1 MARFL
6 LPTVW
11 IAWGLSYPLMSW
23 SLETTDLFSSRLII
37 MPLSGLILL
46 AVGVWGGAPALPE
59 RRSWGAIALTG
70 LFNMGLFQIFL
81 IAGIATLGPS
91 RTPIIIYTMP
101 AWSALFAVFLLKE
114 RITLRIALSLALSL
128 VAVGIIVSQETA
140 ARTAPV
146 GTFLTL
152 LAAISFGIGTVLTK
166 RTSLRGDLTINAAWQ
181 ILIGTIPVIAVWLV
195 FARDAYFRP
204 DQTRGIVALVWLIL
218 VSNVLA
224 YFCWFRI
231 IRAFPASVASLTTL
245 VVPCIGFGSSALLI
259 GGDISYL
266 DVVALGLIVA
276 AVTLVLARREPAQ
289 KDYPAKLRQ

>member
-1 MARFL
+1 MSRVL
-6 LPTVW
+6 LPVVW

-23 SLETTDLFSSRLII
+23 SLETVDLFSSRLII

-46 AVGVWGGAPALPE
+46 AVGVRGGAPALPE
-59 RRSWGAIALTG
+59 RRLWGQIALTG
-70 LFNMGLFQIFL
+70 FFNMGLFQIFL

-101 AWSALFAVFLLKE
+101 AWSALFAAFLLKE
-114 RITLRIALSLALSL
+114 RITLRVALSLALSL
-128 VAVGIIVSQETA
+128 AAVGIIVSQETA

-166 RTSLRGDLTINAAWQ
+166 RPSFRGDPTINAAWQ
-181 ILIGTIPVIAVWLV
+181 ILLGTIPVIAVWLF

-204 DQTRGIVALVWLIL
+204 DRTLGIAALAWLIL

-231 IRAFPASVASLTTL
+231 IRALPASVASLTTL
-245 VVPCIGFGSSALLI
+245 VVPCVGFGSSALLI
-259 GGDISYL
+259 GGEISWL
-266 DVVALGLIVA
+266 DVVALCLIIA
-276 AVTLVLARREPAQ
+276 AVTLVLVKQETADAPR
-289 KDYPAKLRQ
+289 PAKT

>member
-1 MARFL
+1 MTRFL
-6 LPTVW
+6 LPAVW

-23 SLETTDLFSSRLII
+23 SLEAVDLFSSRLII

-46 AVGVWGGAPALPE
+46 AVGVWGGAPVLPD
-59 RRSWGAIALTG
+59 RHLWGQIALTG
-70 LFNMGLFQIFL
+70 FFNMGLFQIFL
-81 IAGIATLGPS
+81 ISGIATLGPS

-128 VAVGIIVSQETA
+128 AAVGIIVSQETA

-146 GTFLTL
+146 GTLLTL

-166 RTSLRGDLTINAAWQ
+166 RTAFRGDLTINAAWQ
-181 ILIGTIPVIAVWLV
+181 ILVGTIPVIAVWLM
-195 FARDAYFRP
+195 FAHDAYFRP
-204 DQTRGIVALVWLIL
+204 DQTRGIAALVWLIL

-245 VVPCIGFGSSALLI
+245 VVPCIGFGSSALLV
-259 GGDISYL
+259 GGDISLL
-266 DVVALGLIVA
+266 DIAALGLIVA
-276 AVTLVLARREPAQ
+276 AVTLVLT
-289 KDYPAKLRQ
+289 KDDGAKA

>member
-11 IAWGLSYPLMSW
+11 IAWGLSYPLMGW
-23 SLETTDLFSSRLII
+23 SLEAVDLFSTRLII
-37 MPLSGLILL
+37 MLPSGLILL
-46 AVGVWGGAPALPE
+46 AVGVWGGAAALPE
-59 RRSWGAIALTG
+59 RPQWGQIALTG
-70 LFNMGLFQIFL
+70 FFNMGLFQIFL
-81 IAGIATLGPS
+81 ICGIALLGPS

-114 RITLRIALSLALSL
+114 RITLRIALSLVLSL
-128 VAVGIIVSQETA
+128 AAVGIVVSQETA
-140 ARTAPV
+140 VRTAPV
-146 GTFLTL
+146 GTLLTL

-166 RTSLRGDLTINAAWQ
+166 RTSFKGDLTINAAWQ
-181 ILIGTIPVIAVWLV
+181 ILIGILPVAAIWLV
-195 FARDAYFRP
+195 FARDVYFRP
-204 DQTRGIVALVWLIL
+204 EHLRGIAALVWLIL

-245 VVPCIGFGSSALLI
+245 VVPCIGFGSSALLV
-259 GGDISYL
+259 GGDVTWL

-276 AVTLVLARREPAQ
+276 AVTLVLTTREA
-289 KDYPAKLRQ
+289 PAKEA